1 MLRKFAVRLSGA
13 FDGRGQSVRRPAQPV
28 SSNWNQ
34 VVGWRREAGRSD
46 PLDQAQGYLGLPCLM
61 QQIVPFQAG
70 RQAGGFLP
78 ESSDPVCEAALN
90 RLFGLSSIG
99 ALTTTQR

>member
-1 MLRKFAVRLSGA
+1 
-13 FDGRGQSVRRPAQPV
+13 
-28 SSNWNQ
+28 
-34 VVGWRREAGRSD
+34 
-46 PLDQAQGYLGLPCLM
+46 M

-78 ESSDPVCEAALN
+78 ESFDPVCEAALN